1 MRKSVLVLVVVMA
14 LAFSALPALAQV
26 PTPNGPFTSAFTI
39 QNLTGTPASCVFTF
53 YNESGGTVYTSSS
66 LSISANGS
74 YFVYVGNIA
83 GLSSGQYS
91 GVISC
96 DQPVAAVANT
106 TGPASAAAYMGS
118 ASSSAAQTLFAPGL
132 YKNYVGYYSNV
143 VVQNTT
149 AAPINASLAVFS
161 GATQVFSVT
170 KSIPANAS
178 VAFDQNNATDFAGL
192 PAGLYSGKIIATGA
206 AVGVVNIWNAQGQYF
221 QYVPVASGGA
231 QAYTP
236 VLMNNYYGFNTA
248 LTVQNLDTV
257 STAPVTVTYSNGHQS
272 TFTIPASGSHLFYTP
287 NDGIPSGF
295 LGSAKIQS
303 GGGSIVALVN
313 QSSNTN
319 RADSYIGFVQG
330 SNSAN
335 APIVLKTYYG
345 YSTSITCQNV
355 GGSPTT
361 IKVTYSNATFDQ
373 VANVASNGSAL
384 FYQPNSVGLPANFN
398 GSAVISSSPAQPI
411 VCVVNQNQVSNP
423 ASQDWLLAYTPIGQ

>member
-1 MRKSVLVLVVVMA
+1 MRKSVFVLVVVMA
-14 LAFSALPALAQV
+14 LAFSALPAFAQV
-26 PTPNGPFTSAFTI
+26 PTPNGPFTSGFTI
-39 QNLTGTPASCVFTF
+39 QNLTGNPASCVFTF
-53 YNESGGTVYTSSS
+53 YNAAGGTVYTSSS

-74 YFVYVGNIA
+74 YFIYVGNIA
-83 GLSSGQYS
+83 GLASGQYS

-106 TGPASAAAYMGS
+106 TGPTSAAAYLGS
-118 ASSSAAQTLFAPGL
+118 ASTSAAQMLFTPGL
-132 YKNYVGYYSNV
+132 YKNYAGYYSNV

-149 AAPINASLAVFS
+149 SGSINASLAVFS

-178 VAFDQNNATDFAGL
+178 IAFDQNAADFAGL
-192 PAGLYSGKIIATGA
+192 PTGIYSGKIIATGA
-206 AVGVVNIWNAQGQYF
+206 SVGVVNIWNAQGQYF
-221 QYVPVASGGA
+221 QYVPVASGGS

-248 LTVQNLDTV
+248 LTVQNLDAV
-257 STAPVTVTYSNGHQS
+257 NTAPVTVTYSNGHQT

-287 NDGIPSGF
+287 NEGVPVGF
-295 LGSAKIQS
+295 LGSAKVQS
-303 GGGSIVALVN
+303 GGGAIVALVN

-335 APIVLKTYYG
+335 APIVLKTYYQF
-345 YSTSITCQNV
+345 STSITCQNV
-355 GGSPTT
+355 GNAATT
-361 IKVTYSNATFDQ
+361 IKATYSNATFDQ
-373 VANVASNGSAL
+373 VLNVPINGTAL
-384 FYQPNSVGLPANFN
+384 FYQPNSVGLPAGFN